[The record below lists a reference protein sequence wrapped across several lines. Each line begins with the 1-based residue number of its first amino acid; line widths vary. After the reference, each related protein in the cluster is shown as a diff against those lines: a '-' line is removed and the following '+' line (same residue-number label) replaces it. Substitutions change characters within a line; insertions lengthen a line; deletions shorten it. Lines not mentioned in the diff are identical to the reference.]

1 MTLMTPASEAA
12 YPHVLQFPP
21 QLPHIVVVLGARV
34 ATPGPPKCSFHM
46 PMTGKRK
53 KRTVRKAAAK
63 GAARKTKKRKAAKKK
78 GGRKKAKK

>member
-1 MTLMTPASEAA
+1 MYCNSPRTFLILFA
-12 YPHVLQFPP
+12 F
-21 QLPHIVVVLGARV
+21 LGARV
-34 ATPGPPKCSFHM
+34 ATPEQPKESFHM
-46 PMTGKRK
+46 PAVAKRK